1 HRQKPG
7 LRRERGPR
15 RRLLPGAE
23 RLSAFRGERQG
34 SRWRKCGGQCRD
46 PSFDSEGGERSEAG
60 SRPDECRSRPGCRR
74 KGEDAAGGARHRRR
88 VDRFRNGAGQA
99 RPPARGEQ
107 CLTAPFS
114 RILSMT
120 VLDDI
125 LSVKRE
131 SLRSKQGKR
140 YLMEIRSKIA
150 DAEPTRGFARALSVR
165 REGSPRLIAE
175 IKKASPSKGIIREK
189 FHPVEIAKT
198 YEGGGASALSVLT
211 EEHFFLG
218 SPLYLNEV
226 RRQVSLPLLQ
236 KDFILN
242 EIQVYE
248 ARAWGADAILLI
260 AAFLERRQAK
270 DYFDLA
276 RELGLDVLVEIHTEK
291 ELEGVIEW

>member
-1 HRQKPG
+1 
-7 LRRERGPR
+7 
-15 RRLLPGAE
+15 
-23 RLSAFRGERQG
+23 
-34 SRWRKCGGQCRD
+34 
-46 PSFDSEGGERSEAG
+46 
-60 SRPDECRSRPGCRR
+60 
-74 KGEDAAGGARHRRR
+74 
-88 VDRFRNGAGQA
+88 
-99 RPPARGEQ
+99 
-107 CLTAPFS
+107 
-114 RILSMT
+114 MT

-140 YLMEIRSKIA
+140 YLQEIRSKIA
-150 DAEPTRGFARALSVR
+150 DAEPTRGFARTLSVR

-189 FHPVEIAKT
+189 FYPVEIAKT

-218 SPLYLNEV
+218 SPLYLNDV

-236 KDFILN
+236 KDFILD

-276 RELGLDVLVEIHTEK
+276 RELGLDVLVEIHTER
-291 ELEGVIEW
+291 ELEGIIEWAPLIGINNRDLKTFVTDLKTTFRVLREIPDDRTVVSESGIHSRKEVEQLHEAGVDAILVGESLMASDRIEEKMKELLGA